1 MRNCYPQFVIQRFSI
16 IILFIWLQS
25 SFSHAQESITPL
37 IVGSSI
43 SQSVNSET
51 DNGNL
56 TAGLTFAMERRT
68 YELAVII
75 DDEEGIN
82 GAEFVHKIFL
92 NKNRSNDEFN
102 IGNYSLRPYIVY
114 NLVYQRELSQ
124 RQLDNNLII
133 HGSDYYA
140 VADLEEPE
148 KVTTIEHYIG
158 LGVERDLFKH
168 IFIHANL
175 FTGIHLGLNNNNNK
189 LDSSKD
195 QHQEN
200 AYSWNVKFGFGYR
213 F

>member
-1 MRNCYPQFVIQRFSI
+1 MRNCYPQYAIQRFSI
-16 IILFIWLQS
+16 ILIILWLITP
-25 SFSHAQESITPL
+25 FSHAQENSSPL

-43 SQSVNSET
+43 SQSVNSYT

-56 TAGLTFAMERRT
+56 SAGFNCVMERRT

-75 DDEEGIN
+75 DQEEGIN
-82 GAEFVHKIFL
+82 GAEFTHKIFL
-92 NKNRSNDEFN
+92 NKNSSEDNFN
-102 IGNYSLRPYIVY
+102 IGNYSLRPYVVY
-114 NLVYQRELSQ
+114 NLVYLRAISQ

-133 HGSDYYA
+133 DGSDYYA
-140 VADLEEPE
+140 VADLEDPE

-158 LGVERDLFKH
+158 LGIERDIFSH
-168 IFIHANL
+168 IFINANV

-189 LDSSKD
+189 IDPSKD

>member
-16 IILFIWLQS
+16 IFLIVWLQA
-25 SFSHAQESITPL
+25 SFSYAQENLSPL

-43 SQSVNSET
+43 SQSVNNFT

-56 TAGLTFAMERRT
+56 SAGFNVVMERRT

-75 DDEEGIN
+75 DEQEGIN
-82 GAEFVHKIFL
+82 GAEFSHKIFL
-92 NKNRSNDEFN
+92 NKNQGDADFN
-102 IGNYSLRPYIVY
+102 IGNYALRPYVVY
-114 NLVYQRELSQ
+114 NLVYQRALSK

-133 HGSDYYA
+133 DGSDYYA
-140 VADLEEPE
+140 VADLEDPE

-158 LGVERDLFKH
+158 LGIERDIFTN
-168 IFIHANL
+168 IFINANL

-189 LDSSKD
+189 IDSSKE

>member
-1 MRNCYPQFVIQRFSI
+1 MRNCYPQYVIQRFSI
-16 IILFIWLQS
+16 MFLIIWLQA
-25 SFSHAQESITPL
+25 SFSHAQESISPL

-43 SQSVNSET
+43 SQSVNSYT

-56 TAGLTFAMERRT
+56 SAGLNFVMERRT
-68 YELAVII
+68 YELALII
-75 DDEEGIN
+75 DEKEGIN
-82 GAEFVHKIFL
+82 GAEFSHKFFL
-92 NKNRSNDEFN
+92 NKNRSNDKFD
-102 IGNYSLRPYIVY
+102 IGNYSLRPYVVY
-114 NLVYQRELSQ
+114 NLVYQRALSQ

-133 HGSDYYA
+133 DGSDYYA
-140 VADLEEPE
+140 VADLEKPE

-158 LGVERDLFKH
+158 LGVERDIFSH
-168 IFIHANL
+168 IFINANV

-189 LDSSKD
+189 IDASKD